1 MTKHLQVFLAVTCA
15 SMLVLAEPQAG
26 TTGGSATVAG
36 KVTREVPQGTIQR
49 QGGTEGPLVVNDP
62 VAWNDTV
69 HTQNKGRLQITL
81 TDGSVLSVGSRSEM
95 KIVKADP
102 ATQQTDIELVT
113 GTVKA
118 DVQKVTKTGGHF
130 QIHTKTAV
138 IGVIGTTLVAKSD
151 PNGTTVCNTTKTTD
165 GGNGEAEVVVTD
177 ANGTQTQKLKTG
189 LCAFFPLSGAV
200 VALTAAA
207 SASTIAGMTAAT
219 VITAAAAAGVAGVAV
234 GTGVIV
240 GIGAGATAATLGG
253 LAAAGTFSVGTA
265 ASNSTPPPPTQ

>member
-1 MTKHLQVFLAVTCA
+1 MTLHFQRSLVIVCA
-15 SMLVLAEPQAG
+15 SMLVNAAPQAG
-26 TTGGSATVAG
+26 GPAGSTVTVAG

-49 QGGTEGPLVVNDP
+49 QGGTEMPLAQNDS

-138 IGVIGTTLVAKSD
+138 IGVIGTTLEAKSD
-151 PNGTTVCNTTKTTD
+151 DNGTTVCNITPKTD

-177 ANGTQTQKLKTG
+177 ANGTQTQKLKSG
-189 LCAFFPLSGAV
+189 YCAFFPLVGAA

-219 VITAAAAAGVAGVAV
+219 VITAAAAGAAGVAV

-240 GIGAGATAATLGG
+240 GIAAAGATAATLGG
-253 LAAAGTFSVGTA
+253 LAAAGTFSGGPA
-265 ASNSTPPPPTQ
+265 ASPSH

>member
-1 MTKHLQVFLAVTCA
+1 MTELFKRSLVIFCV
-15 SMLVLAEPQAG
+15 SMLVNAAPQAG
-26 TTGGSATVAG
+26 GPAGSTVTVAG

-49 QGGTEGPLVVNDP
+49 QGGAEAPLAANDP
-62 VAWNDTV
+62 VNWNDTV

-95 KIVKADP
+95 KIVKAD
-102 ATQQTDIELVT
+102 AEAQQTDIDLIT

-138 IGVIGTTLVAKSD
+138 IGVIGTTLEAKSD
-151 PNGTTVCNTTKTTD
+151 ANGTTVCNITKTTD

-177 ANGTQTQKLKTG
+177 ANGTQTQKVKSG
-189 LCAFFPLSGAV
+189 YCAFFPLAGAA

-219 VITAAAAAGVAGVAV
+219 VITAAAAGAAGVAI

-240 GIGAGATAATLGG
+240 GIGAGVVGGTLGG
-253 LAAAGTFSVGTA
+253 LAAAGTFSGGPA
-265 ASNSTPPPPTQ
+265 ASPSNP